1 MDMVK
6 KELNEKRPIL
16 YNGASKEVGHEF
28 VLDGYDKNNLVHVNW
43 GWGGMN
49 NGYFEIASLEPT
61 SPGIGGGSSMG
72 GGYIFNQ
79 GMIIGMQ
86 PESEST

>member
-1 MDMVK
+1 MYIIRGKYITNDFGVDIFINKKGQIKYIIFTFVLNNMFSRTLMVK

-43 GWGGMN
+43 GWGG
-49 NGYFEIASLEPT
+49 YE
-61 SPGIGGGSSMG
+61 
-72 GGYIFNQ
+72 
-79 GMIIGMQ
+79 
-86 PESEST
+86 